1 MEDNRNHN
9 KEEREHNQKKTTK
22 YKSADMQSAATAS
35 ERKEHALEIERSAVM
50 SLQRLSGRSLVSNL
64 EDEELDTEDEKRV
77 REQDEEQADGIAEV
91 GENGALESPIAF
103 PEKVWLHS

>member
-1 MEDNRNHN
+1 MEDDRNHN

-22 YKSADMQSAATAS
+22 YKSADMQSAATAP
-35 ERKEHALEIERSAVM
+35 ERREHALEIERSAVM
-50 SLQRLSGRSLVSNL
+50 SLQRLS
-64 EDEELDTEDEKRV
+64 EKSV

-91 GENGALESPIAF
+91 GENGTMESPIAF